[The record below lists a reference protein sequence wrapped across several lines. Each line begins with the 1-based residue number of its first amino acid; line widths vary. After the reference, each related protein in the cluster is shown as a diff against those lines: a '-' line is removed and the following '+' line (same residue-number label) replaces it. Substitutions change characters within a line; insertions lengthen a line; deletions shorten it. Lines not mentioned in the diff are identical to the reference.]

1 MDNNFE
7 IVNKLTSS
15 SRNKNYILYETIYL
29 YTNLVLSFNSATLIV
44 SSKEINTANTNKVLE
59 KKYNSIY
66 INDKRLESDINYIV
80 TECFLRNLRIKIV
93 FNEIE

>member
-29 YTNLVLSFNSATLIV
+29 YTNLALSSNSATLIV

>member
-7 IVNKLTSS
+7 IVNKLTNS
-15 SRNKNYILYETIYL
+15 SRNKNYILYETVYL
-29 YTNLVLSFNSATLIV
+29 YTNLVLSSNSATIIV

>member
-15 SRNKNYILYETIYL
+15 SRNKNYILYETVYL
-29 YTNLVLSFNSATLIV
+29 YTNLVLSSNSATIIV

>member
-7 IVNKLTSS
+7 IVNKLTNS

-29 YTNLVLSFNSATLIV
+29 YTNLVLSSNSATLIV

>member
-15 SRNKNYILYETIYL
+15 SRNKNYILYETVYL
-29 YTNLVLSFNSATLIV
+29 YTNLVLSSNSATLIV

-59 KKYNSIY
+59 KKYNNIY

>member
-7 IVNKLTSS
+7 IVNKLTNS

-29 YTNLVLSFNSATLIV
+29 YTNLVLSSNSATIIV

>member
-15 SRNKNYILYETIYL
+15 SRNKNYIFYETIYL
-29 YTNLVLSFNSATLIV
+29 YTNLVLSSNSATLIV

>member
-1 MDNNFE
+1 MNNNFE

-15 SRNKNYILYETIYL
+15 SRNKNYIFYETIYL
-29 YTNLVLSFNSATLIV
+29 YSNLVLSSNSATLIV

>member
-29 YTNLVLSFNSATLIV
+29 YTNLVLSSNSATLIV

>member
-7 IVNKLTSS
+7 IVNKLTNS
-15 SRNKNYILYETIYL
+15 SRNKNYILYETVYL
-29 YTNLVLSFNSATLIV
+29 YTNLVLSSNSATLIV

>member
-1 MDNNFE
+1 MNNNFE

-15 SRNKNYILYETIYL
+15 NRNKNYILYETIYL
-29 YTNLVLSFNSATLIV
+29 YTNLVLSSNSATLIV

-66 INDKRLESDINYIV
+66 INDKRLEYDINYIV